1 MIGTLGADVAV
12 VLLVHT
18 VETDELEIVGGKA
31 AGKVIGQVLFDGT
44 VQIIAAVFQGFVA
57 GKRGIGQLGARVGGS
72 GHRVLLILS
81 LELL

>member
-12 VLLVHT
+12 VLLVHA

-31 AGKVIGQVLFDGT
+31 AGKVVGQIVFDGT
-44 VQIIAAVFQGFVA
+44 VQIVAAVFQGFVA
-57 GKRGIGQLGARVGGS
+57 GKRGVGQLGARVGDGS
-72 GHRVLLILS
+72 HRVLLILS

>member
-12 VLLVHT
+12 VLLVHA

-44 VQIIAAVFQGFVA
+44 VQIVAAVFQGFVA
-57 GKRGIGQLGARVGGS
+57 GKRGVGQFGARVGGGS
-72 GHRVLLILS
+72 HRVLLILS